1 MKKSLII
8 SVVFLFIASSSFA
21 AGSLTIGTFADEGK
35 TLHGADA
42 ATADENDALIGK
54 LSSGVALSMTTN
66 ENGYALATQHKNG
79 SKAYASSYDST
90 SIYSEDVTT
99 VGTKILE
106 IAKTDSS
113 EFAAWNRM

>member
-1 MKKSLII
+1 MKKIFML
-8 SVVFLFIASSSFA
+8 SVVFLFIATSSFA
-21 AGSLTIGTFADEGK
+21 SGTLTIGTFADEGK

-42 ATADENDALIGK
+42 ATADADSPSIGK

-66 ENGYALATQHKNG
+66 ANGYALATQHKNG

-90 SIYSEDVTT
+90 SIYSKDATT

-106 IAKTDSS
+106 ITKTDSS